1 MVTALS
7 MATMAAGTATTMVAG
22 MVAGMVA
29 KRMVAGMAALAVAT
43 SVAGMAARRMHCTA
57 VKAVPGP
64 RPRSHD
70 WQTSFLYITP
80 SSPRLYCNILARQKG
95 TVIRYLF

>member
-1 MVTALS
+1 
-7 MATMAAGTATTMVAG
+7 MATMAAGMETGMAATMG
-22 MVAGMVA
+22 
-29 KRMVAGMAALAVAT
+29 AGMAATMEAGTA
-43 SVAGMAARRMHCTA
+43 AGMEAWMEAVRMHCTA
-57 VKAVPGP
+57 VKAMPGP

-80 SSPRLYCNILARQKG
+80 SSPRLYYNILARQKG